1 MSTELSRRELMK
13 LMGAAAA
20 SLGIDAT
27 AVAAGP
33 QQREAAPGSANPAQM
48 GGMATP
54 RRPGRKNLL
63 AWADVRN
70 GFQHDCITHALSA
83 MERLGYVSEIYDT
96 YIRTDSQLVTEG
108 GLYGSDG
115 QIVYGKNLKDFD
127 AIFFFGVRQIDLTA
141 QQRSDLL
148 TFVHDDGGGFVA
160 AHSAATA
167 FLPLPQFS
175 WPEFNEMLGGEFVN
189 HPYNVIEASVI
200 VDNPNFPATSFLPP
214 AFHWHD
220 EMYQLQNVSRDKVDV
235 LLRLDTSKLNAL
247 TPVFPVHIKNG
258 DWPLAW
264 AKTYGKGRVFYCA
277 LGHLRTN
284 WDIPGMQR
292 IYYEGVKWAMK
303 LTDAEA
309 KPHPIRPVT
318 AAPATLGPPPPPV
331 GPSWALKDVAIHQ
344 KLLKG

>member
-1 MSTELSRRELMK
+1 MPSDMTRRDMMK
-13 LMGAAAA
+13 IVGAAAA
-20 SLGIDAT
+20 GLSIDGGAQ
-27 AVAAGP
+27 ASDP
-33 QQREAAPGSANPAQM
+33 QQRQAAPGSANPAEM

-70 GFQHDCITHALSA
+70 GFQHDCITHALCT
-83 MERLGYVSEIYDT
+83 MEHLGYVSELYDT
-96 YIRTDSQLVTEG
+96 YIRTDSQPITQH

-115 QIVYGKNLKDFD
+115 QIVYGKDLKDFD

-148 TFVHDDGGGFVA
+148 SFVHDDGGGFIA

-167 FLPLPQFS
+167 FLPMPQFS

-189 HPYNVIEASVI
+189 HPWHIIEAPVI
-200 VDNPNFPATSFLPP
+200 VDDPHFPATSFLPP
-214 AFHWHD
+214 SFHWHD

-235 LLRLDTSKLNAL
+235 VLRLDVSKLNTNIPA
-247 TPVFPVHIKNG
+247 VQIKNG

-277 LGHLRTN
+277 LGHPRTN
-284 WDIPGMQR
+284 WDIPDMQR
-292 IYYEGVKWAMK
+292 IYYEGIKWVLK
-303 LTDAEA
+303 LSDADIA
-309 KPHPIRPVT
+309 PHPMRQVN
-318 AAPATLGPPPPPV
+318 AAPTTLGAPTPPS
-331 GPSWALKDVAIHQ
+331 GPSWALKDIAIHQ